1 MAGILTRCAACLVDI
16 PHTAPRCG
24 RCHTRYCGEACQR
37 EHWKQE
43 PTHPWST
50 GPHEKFCK
58 TIKKAGG
65 AEQHYANQKY
75 AQAVKTAEDCCDTS
89 TKDNGPKAAKNK
101 NLKYVVGETPV
112 DDTSAAIRTQLK
124 IDGHTGLTC
133 HVCRKGGK
141 LVRMCACSGK
151 NGFAHIACLEKKAA
165 KSVEDAVNK
174 RGPRVPHSEQSW
186 ARWNACPLCG
196 AEYVGQLSNA
206 LGWACWRTYCRRT
219 DEADWQL
226 RFNATGFLARGLYG
240 AEHEGGESGVSRARL
255 GMYRN
260 RVLGNV
266 SQRGYE
272 LETVSEADFHT
283 STYCP
288 CGVTVVPVP
297 ASARFFGGSTSN
309 SLVFPR
315 QRGCTMAWN
324 APQRGMILRIAS
336 SLVDFHNIA
345 CCCNQLK
352 LSDQQ
357 CCEDV
362 LELSKSMIK
371 MSQFTMSV
379 LFLKEVLRLA
389 ERTDIGC
396 ATTLQLNWIYAVA
409 IFNDARTPEEMEHAI
424 PYFKKA
430 AERARR
436 TQGEDHAL
444 TLKFEQTLADARGV
458 IDGKGIARLSNINA
472 RCYNIRFTGGTCSD
486 ASPTF
491 PMWPRTRR
499 RSSGS
504 GHAQSIAGV
513 RSVAGSE
520 MRHRCRQRRAP
531 GRSRSFL
538 HSRFVREFP

>member
-1 MAGILTRCAACLVDI
+1 MAGILTRCAACLVEI

-50 GPHEKFCK
+50 GPHEKYCK

-101 NLKYVVGETPV
+101 TLKYVVGETPV

-151 NGFAHIACLEKKAA
+151 NGFAHISCLEKKAA

-196 AEYVGQLSNA
+196 AEYVGALSNA

-240 AEHEGGESGVSRARL
+240 AERYEEANRVFRARL
-255 GMYRN
+255 GMYRR

-272 LETVSEADFHT
+272 LET
-283 STYCP
+283 CQQQ
-288 CGVTVVPVP
+288 
-297 ASARFFGGSTSN
+297 
-309 SLVFPR
+309 L
-315 QRGCTMAWN
+315 Q
-324 APQRGMILRIAS
+324 ILN
-336 SLVDFHNIA
+336 NIA

-357 CCEDV
+357 CCDDV

-458 IDGKGIARLSNINA
+458 IDGKGIARLSNIN
-472 RCYNIRFTGGTCSD
+472 
-486 ASPTF
+486 P
-491 PMWPRTRR
+491 
-499 RSSGS
+499 
-504 GHAQSIAGV
+504 
-513 RSVAGSE
+513 
-520 MRHRCRQRRAP
+520 
-531 GRSRSFL
+531 
-538 HSRFVREFP
+538 

>member
-1 MAGILTRCAACLVDI
+1 MAGILTRCAACLVEI

-174 RGPRVPHSEQSW
+174 RGPRAPHSEQSW

-206 LGWACWRTYCRRT
+206 LGWACWRTYCPVWKSNCRDASRV
-219 DEADWQL
+219 EAI
-226 RFNATGFLARGLYG
+226 NATPARR
-240 AEHEGGESGVSRARL
+240 RAPD
-255 GMYRN
+255 
-260 RVLGNV
+260 
-266 SQRGYE
+266 SPI
-272 LETVSEADFHT
+272 DFHT
-283 STYCP
+283 GTAGGPMKRTGSCVLMLLGFWRAACT
-288 CGVTVVPVP
+288 
-297 ASARFFGGSTSN
+297 ARSG
-309 SLVFPR
+309 
-315 QRGCTMAWN
+315 
-324 APQRGMILRIAS
+324 
-336 SLVDFHNIA
+336 
-345 CCCNQLK
+345 
-352 LSDQQ
+352 
-357 CCEDV
+357 
-362 LELSKSMIK
+362 
-371 MSQFTMSV
+371 
-379 LFLKEVLRLA
+379 
-389 ERTDIGC
+389 
-396 ATTLQLNWIYAVA
+396 
-409 IFNDARTPEEMEHAI
+409 
-424 PYFKKA
+424 
-430 AERARR
+430 
-436 TQGEDHAL
+436 
-444 TLKFEQTLADARGV
+444 
-458 IDGKGIARLSNINA
+458 
-472 RCYNIRFTGGTCSD
+472 
-486 ASPTF
+486 
-491 PMWPRTRR
+491 TRR
-499 RSSGS
+499 R
-504 GHAQSIAGV
+504 IACFERGWGCIEGA
-513 RSVAGSE
+513 S
-520 MRHRCRQRRAP
+520 
-531 GRSRSFL
+531 
-538 HSRFVREFP
+538 

>member
-1 MAGILTRCAACLVDI
+1 MAGILTRCAACLVEI

-37 EHWKQE
+37 EHWKQQ
-43 PTHPWST
+43 PTHPWSS

-65 AEQHYANQKY
+65 AEQHYANTKY
-75 AQAVKTAEDCCDTS
+75 IQAVKTAEDCCDTS

-101 NLKYVVGETPV
+101 SLKYVVGETPV

-151 NGFAHIACLEKKAA
+151 NGFAHIGCLEKKAA

-240 AEHEGGESGVSRARL
+240 AERYEEANRVFRARL
-255 GMYRN
+255 GMYRR

-272 LETVSEADFHT
+272 LET
-283 STYCP
+283 CQQQ
-288 CGVTVVPVP
+288 
-297 ASARFFGGSTSN
+297 
-309 SLVFPR
+309 L
-315 QRGCTMAWN
+315 Q
-324 APQRGMILRIAS
+324 ILN
-336 SLVDFHNIA
+336 NIA
-345 CCCNQLK
+345 CRTCV
-352 LSDQQ
+352 
-357 CCEDV
+357 E
-362 LELSKSMIK
+362 IK
-371 MSQFTMSV
+371 F
-379 LFLKEVLRLA
+379 RA
-389 ERTDIGC
+389 
-396 ATTLQLNWIYAVA
+396 
-409 IFNDARTPEEMEHAI
+409 PHAI
-424 PYFKKA
+424 GA
-430 AERARR
+430 M
-436 TQGEDHAL
+436 
-444 TLKFEQTLADARGV
+444 
-458 IDGKGIARLSNINA
+458 LS
-472 RCYNIRFTGGTCSD
+472 
-486 ASPTF
+486 P
-491 PMWPRTRR
+491 WPRRLDVVEV
-499 RSSGS
+499 
-504 GHAQSIAGV
+504 Q
-513 RSVAGSE
+513 
-520 MRHRCRQRRAP
+520 RHRRDVVPATAAARWR
-531 GRSRSFL
+531 GRSRRS
-538 HSRFVREFP
+538 PQ